1 MTNARANFHLR
12 RQPDAGRPLPLR
24 LRAIG
29 KFLLPLVLVIA
40 PLAHSQTNTP
50 AGTTKTNAPTATP
63 GTNSA
68 PHFLVQG
75 YEVVGNTLLSEDRLD
90 SIFMKYTGT
99 NITISDINAAL
110 AELKLE
116 YLNRGFPTVKPVL
129 PQQTLTNGI
138 VRVQVL
144 EGRVT
149 EIIVSK
155 NRYFSSNN
163 VMRALPGLKTNTI
176 LNSTLFQ
183 AELDRA
189 NANRDRQIYPEMRPG
204 PEPDTTS
211 LILGV
216 KDQLPVHGKSELN
229 NQSSP
234 GTPELRVNSSAVY
247 DNLWQWEH
255 SLGAQYSFSP
265 EQFKHG
271 DQWNFYDEP
280 LVANYSGFYRMPIGS
295 PEAIEDLITARPGTF
310 GYDEATRKF
319 RLPPPSGLP
328 ELNVYASRS
337 TIDTGLEMPSPE
349 VLLQT
354 PDRTV
359 TKGTSQ
365 EDITINEDLGFR
377 FTQPLPE
384 FDGIRS
390 TVSAGLDYKTYRINS
405 DKTYIYTFIEI
416 LHHTPGDVGTPVVGT
431 LLSPLPTTEHALYYL
446 PLNIR
451 WDASRTDS
459 QGRFDFGFGYTA
471 NPFGGIG
478 SSTSEDFE
486 EVAGS
491 EKGTG
496 YYQIL
501 NSSLTRDQ
509 LLFRHGVSEWR
520 LVLHAEG
527 QWANQP
533 LISNEQFGNGGVASI
548 RGYREGEV
556 FGDTGWRISGEI
568 KTPPHVV
575 GLVAGPSTPLTVR
588 GSLFMDYGTTYL
600 LDPQG
605 ATPNTSLWGAGV
617 GFVGTIGTHWEARFI
632 FGWPLLNTPTTE
644 AGQPRVSFGING
656 QF

>member
-1 MTNARANFHLR
+1 QAGSAPANAHEWNCAGAGPRRARHGDHRQQEPVLQFKQRDARPARIEDQHDPEQHIVPGRTGPGQRQSRPADLSGDAPR
-12 RQPDAGRPLPLR
+12 AGAGHDQPD
-24 LRAIG
+24 
-29 KFLLPLVLVIA
+29 F
-40 PLAHSQTNTP
+40 
-50 AGTTKTNAPTATP
+50 
-63 GTNSA
+63 
-68 PHFLVQG
+68 
-75 YEVVGNTLLSEDRLD
+75 
-90 SIFMKYTGT
+90 
-99 NITISDINAAL
+99 
-110 AELKLE
+110 
-116 YLNRGFPTVKPVL
+116 
-129 PQQTLTNGI
+129 
-138 VRVQVL
+138 
-144 EGRVT
+144 
-149 EIIVSK
+149 
-155 NRYFSSNN
+155 
-163 VMRALPGLKTNTI
+163 
-176 LNSTLFQ
+176 
-183 AELDRA
+183 
-189 NANRDRQIYPEMRPG
+189 
-204 PEPDTTS
+204 
-211 LILGV
+211 GV

-431 LLSPLPTTEHALYYL
+431 L
-446 PLNIR
+446 
-451 WDASRTDS
+451 
-459 QGRFDFGFGYTA
+459 
-471 NPFGGIG
+471 
-478 SSTSEDFE
+478 
-486 EVAGS
+486 
-491 EKGTG
+491 
-496 YYQIL
+496 
-501 NSSLTRDQ
+501 
-509 LLFRHGVSEWR
+509 
-520 LVLHAEG
+520 
-527 QWANQP
+527 
-533 LISNEQFGNGGVASI
+533 
-548 RGYREGEV
+548 
-556 FGDTGWRISGEI
+556 
-568 KTPPHVV
+568 
-575 GLVAGPSTPLTVR
+575 
-588 GSLFMDYGTTYL
+588 
-600 LDPQG
+600 
-605 ATPNTSLWGAGV
+605 
-617 GFVGTIGTHWEARFI
+617 
-632 FGWPLLNTPTTE
+632 
-644 AGQPRVSFGING
+644 
-656 QF
+656 